1 MCGVGSFIAVAR
13 IPQLWLSGL
22 LAPRRVGSQFPDLGS
37 NPHPLHY
44 KADSQPL
51 DHPGKSQVTE
61 VFTEKVDTCSFAVEG
76 RCNLG
81 ERHTTQS
88 DEKMCPR
95 PHDKPVLSKG
105 SAAAYRNTATVLYL
119 ENRFLLPPLNPH
131 FHQKVGIG
139 LVVQIKARRKNPPF
153 LSSGFFSPAS
163 N

>member
-1 MCGVGSFIAVAR
+1 MVWGLSLQWHGFPSCGCQAYLLHGGWDPSSLTWDQTH
-13 IPQLWLSGL
+13 IPCII
-22 LAPRRVGSQFPDLGS
+22 
-37 NPHPLHY
+37 

-139 LVVQIKARRKNPPF
+139 LVV
-153 LSSGFFSPAS
+153 
-163 N
+163 